1 MNVLYHKSLVF
12 IIFSKLV
19 NKQEHAPKVHFFK
32 FSTSTVTFEL
42 NFFLAYN
49 PCNKSFTL
57 SFASSFSKNS
67 MYLIKHYILL
77 PVTNLIEREIC
88 HIWSTRLR
96 TSKVPLIYS
105 RCGNAS
111 GRFGLQ
117 ASAVWPYPHKI
128 HGTSYCQFNKVRK
141 IYLVWLPWSPISY
154 YMPLHIEHTRNM
166 HAYFLIK

>member
-1 MNVLYHKSLVF
+1 
-12 IIFSKLV
+12 V

-32 FSTSTVTFEL
+32 FSKSTVTYAL
-42 NFFLAYN
+42 NFFLPSN
-49 PCNKSFTL
+49 PYNKSFTL

-77 PVTNLIEREIC
+77 PVTNLIEREMC
-88 HIWSTRLR
+88 HIHKVED
-96 TSKVPLIYS
+96 KVPLIYN

-141 IYLVWLPWSPISY
+141 LYLVWLPWSPISY
-154 YMPLHIEHTRNM
+154 DMSLHIEHTRTM
-166 HAYFLIK
+166 HAYLLIK